1 MSLFELGPAPYYS
14 PPAGRHDEMID
25 RSGAVRPVWE
35 RVHEALLGTGQESL
49 RRDVARIQRK
59 LHSHGASFSGPDG
72 VTSDWS
78 LDPIPMVVERSE
90 WAGLGRALE
99 QRAKVLEALLADV
112 FGEQRLLRSGLL
124 PMDAILSHRDYLR
137 PCIGLQ
143 PGAGR
148 HLVLYA
154 ADVTRSPDGGYTVV
168 SDRTQAPSGAGYVL
182 ENREVLSTTAPE
194 LLRSSGA
201 EPLGPW
207 FSAMRST
214 LAEMAPPDIDDPR
227 VVILTP
233 GPLSETYFEHGFLSR
248 SLGYTLVEPADL
260 TVRDGHVWLKSVN
273 GLEPVHVILRRQD
286 AEWCDSLELR
296 EDSLLGVPGLVEAAR
311 RRNVSIVNPLGSGLA
326 ENPALLP
333 CLGELTRVLLDEEP
347 LIEAAPTW
355 WCGEPAGRSH
365 VLANLDRLVVKPIDR
380 SSGTAN
386 IFCRELDR
394 GALDELRRRIEAR
407 PHLYVGQE
415 ELELSSAP
423 ALDDDGV
430 IVAHHAVLRSFLVAD
445 AGGFSW
451 MDGALTRTS
460 ARRGSISLSTG
471 GVSKDT
477 WVVAIPTEHSWSSR
491 RPLRLPQVDLRDS
504 LTSSSAESMYWIGR
518 NLERAESVVRLVRA
532 IERSLSLWPE
542 LREESDGAWLTTVDS
557 TLESIIDPPLN
568 DDGTR
573 SAAGLLTDALVDG
586 RRPRS
591 LVTSLR
597 FMVRGG
603 RSVSELFST
612 DSWRMLSELE
622 GLVLRLEAAGQRP
635 DGADEARELAE
646 ATIAPLN
653 ALSGLVGESMVR
665 DPGWRFLDLGRR
677 IERSILLGQMLDAAL
692 SQRPSDPIAAP
703 LYETLLAAW
712 ECLAV
717 YRRRHRSDIELP
729 TMFALLFTDGDS
741 PRSMRYQA
749 DRMAEDLA
757 ALPGIVSD
765 PDGVT
770 DQLAALLDRLEHLD
784 VASLSQ
790 LDHADE
796 HATLQEE
803 LAALDRLFGEIADLT
818 ELGYFAQV
826 GISPLSG
833 TAHWE
838 PVQ

>member
-14 PPAGRHDEMID
+14 PPAGRHDEMFD
-25 RSGAVRPVWE
+25 PSGAVRPVWQ
-35 RVHEALLGTGQESL
+35 RVHEALLDTGEDSR
-49 RRDVARIQRK
+49 RRDQQRIERK

-72 VTSDWS
+72 ITSDWS

-90 WAGLGRALE
+90 WAALGRALV
-99 QRAKVLEALLADV
+99 QRARVLEALLADV

-124 PMDAILSHRDYLR
+124 PIDAIVSHRDYLR
-137 PCIGLQ
+137 PCIGVP
-143 PGAGR
+143 PGGGR

-154 ADVTRSPDGGYTVV
+154 ADVTRSASGGFTVV
-168 SDRTQAPSGAGYVL
+168 SDRTQAPSGAGYAL
-182 ENREVLSTTAPE
+182 ENREVLSATYPE
-194 LLRSSGA
+194 LLRASGA

-207 FSAMRST
+207 FSAVRAT
-214 LAEMAPPDIDDPR
+214 LAELAPPGIDDPR

-233 GPLSETYFEHGFLSR
+233 GPMSETYFEHGFLSR
-248 SLGYTLVEPADL
+248 SLGYTLVVPADL
-260 TVRDGHVWLKSVN
+260 TVRDGHVWLKSVS

-333 CLGELTRVLLDEEP
+333 YLGDLTRVLLDEEP

-380 SSGTAN
+380 SSKERN
-386 IFCRELDR
+386 VFCRDLDEAGR
-394 GALDELRRRIEAR
+394 HELRRLIEAR

-415 ELELSSAP
+415 ELELSTAP
-423 ALDDDGV
+423 ALDDGA

-445 AGGFSW
+445 SDGFSW
-451 MDGALTRTS
+451 MDGGLTRTS
-460 ARRGSISLSTG
+460 AAPRAISVSAG
-471 GVSKDT
+471 AESKDT
-477 WVVAIPTEHSWSSR
+477 WIVAVPTEHSWSSR
-491 RPLRLPQVDLRDS
+491 RAVRLPQVDLRDS
-504 LTSSSAESMYWIGR
+504 LASSAAESMYWIGR

-532 IERSLSLWPE
+532 IERTLVLWPE
-542 LREESDGAWLTTVDS
+542 LRDESGGAWPATMDA
-557 TLESIIDPPLN
+557 TLEAITDVPLH
-568 DDGTR
+568 DDGSR
-573 SAAGLLTDALVDG
+573 PGVSLLTDALVDG
-586 RRPRS
+586 RRARS

-597 FMVRGG
+597 YLVRGG

-612 DSWRMLSELE
+612 DSWQMLSELE
-622 GLVLRLEAAGQRP
+622 VSSLRLEGSTSHP
-635 DGADEARELAE
+635 VGAELARDIAE
-646 ATIAPLN
+646 ATLAPLT
-653 ALSGLVGESMVR
+653 ALSGLFGESMVR

-677 IERSILLGQMLDAAL
+677 IERSLLLGQILRAAL
-692 SQRPSDPIAAP
+692 ARRPPDPIAAP
-703 LYETLLAAW
+703 LHETLLAAW

-717 YRRRHRSDIELP
+717 YRRRHRSDVDP
-729 TMFALLFTDGDS
+729 ATMYALLLTDRDS

-757 ALPGIVSD
+757 GLPSVPSD
-765 PDGVT
+765 PDGLT
-770 DQLAALLDRLEHLD
+770 DRVGSLLGRLDRLD
-784 VASLSQ
+784 VATLTQ
-790 LDHADE
+790 VDHADE
-796 HATLQEE
+796 HVALCAE
-803 LAALDRLFGEIADLT
+803 LDGLDALLGEIADLT

-826 GISPLSG
+826 GVSTLTGASN
-833 TAHWE
+833 WE